1 MDKFEKNLFLQEEAY
16 KNNLSR
22 LGSFPTKLTLPVAGY
37 CDLKCIMCGFAQ
49 HPEQYHLKL
58 TTEAYQR
65 LKVLFPYLKMI
76 ELVGAELYPERE
88 NIPFITDQILEWSR
102 VNTHLKLSGF
112 SHGMNIGARRTIDIV
127 DKFEVLS
134 LSLDSHRKDIFESI
148 RIGAD
153 FDRFLVNVKHIAE
166 EKRKRGL
173 APADPPLLQF
183 TAVIMKRN
191 YREIPDLL
199 RLIAKLGGV
208 FLSIRPLQK
217 DVQDETWESLKEED
231 LFSDSE
237 QCLKFLEIL
246 KDCQKV
252 ADELGITLHD
262 QTQEKIAAVYSN
274 KPVQPPKPPRRKR
287 AKHCD
292 EPWYHFYV
300 RSNGVVTFDF
310 CSRKILGNVNEDTA
324 EDIWNS
330 KPARGERS
338 LFMDGF
344 YGHCY
349 RGCRKG
355 FETGM
360 FTREKRGL
368 RRILSLGKK

>member
-22 LGSFPTKLTLPVAGY
+22 LGSFPTKLTLPVAGH

-49 HPEQYHLKL
+49 HPDQYHLKL
-58 TTEAYQR
+58 TEEAYQH
-65 LKVLFPYLKMI
+65 LKVLFPYLQMI

-88 NIPFITDQILEWSR
+88 NTPCVTDQIVEWSR
-102 VNTHLKLSGF
+102 INKHLKLYGF
-112 SHGMNIGARRTIDIV
+112 SHGMNIGPKRTIDIV

-134 LSLDSHRKDIFESI
+134 LSFDSHRKDTFESI
-148 RIGAD
+148 RVGAN
-153 FDRFLVNVKHIAE
+153 FDRFLANVTRIAE
-166 EKRKRGL
+166 EKKNRGL

-183 TAVIMKRN
+183 TAVIMQRN
-191 YREIPDLL
+191 YQDLPDLL
-199 RLIAKLGGV
+199 RLIAEMGGV

-217 DVQDETWESLKEED
+217 DVEDKLWESLKKED

-237 QCLKFLEIL
+237 LCLKFLEII
-246 KDCQKV
+246 KECQKI
-252 ADELGITLHD
+252 ANELGISLHD

-274 KPVQPPKPPRRKR
+274 TPVRPAPSRRKR
-287 AKHCD
+287 AKFCD
-292 EPWYHFYV
+292 EPWYHLYI
-300 RSNGVVTFDF
+300 RSNGVATFDF
-310 CSRKILGNVNEDTA
+310 CSRKILGNINEDPV
-324 EDIWNS
+324 ENIWNS
-330 KPARGERS
+330 KAARGERS

-360 FTREKRGL
+360 FTKEKRGL

>member
-22 LGSFPTKLTLPVAGY
+22 LGSFPTKLTLPVADR

-49 HPEQYHLKL
+49 HPDQYRLKL
-58 TTEAYQR
+58 TEEAYQR
-65 LKVLFPYLKMI
+65 LKDIFPYLQMI
-76 ELVGAELYPERE
+76 ELVGAELYPEQE
-88 NIPFITDQILEWSR
+88 DLPCLTDQIVEWSR
-102 VNTHLKLSGF
+102 INKRLKLYGF
-112 SHGMNIGARRTIDIV
+112 SHGMNIGPKRTSDIV

-134 LSLDSHRKDIFESI
+134 LSLDSHRKDTFESI

-153 FDRFLVNVKHIAE
+153 FDRFLANVTRIYKEKKKHNL
-166 EKRKRGL
+166 G
-173 APADPPLLQF
+173 PADPPLLQF
-183 TAVIMKRN
+183 TAVIMRRN
-191 YREIPDLL
+191 YQQLPDLL
-199 RLIAKLGGV
+199 RLIAELGGV
-208 FLSIRPLQK
+208 FLSIRPLQQ
-217 DVQDETWESLKEED
+217 DVEGSLWESLKEED

-246 KDCQKV
+246 KDCQKI
-252 ADELGITLHD
+252 ADDLGITLHD
-262 QTQEKIAAVYSN
+262 QTQEKIATVYSN
-274 KPVQPPKPPRRKR
+274 TPIRPTPSRRKK
-287 AKHCD
+287 AKYCD

-300 RSNGVVTFDF
+300 RSNGIVTFDF
-310 CSRKILGNVNEDTA
+310 CSRKILGNLNEDTV

-330 KPARGERS
+330 KAARGERS